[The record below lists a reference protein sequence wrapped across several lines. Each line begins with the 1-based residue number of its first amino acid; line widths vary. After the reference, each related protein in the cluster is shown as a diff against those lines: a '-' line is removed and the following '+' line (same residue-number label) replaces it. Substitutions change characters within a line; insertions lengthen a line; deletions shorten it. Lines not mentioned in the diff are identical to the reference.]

1 MTDSVV
7 EADLLVTPQV
17 TIPAAELDFTA
28 IRAQGKGGQ
37 NVNKVSSA
45 VQLRFDALRSRAL
58 PEHCRAR
65 LLALRDQRIAAD
77 GIVVIKAQQFR
88 SQEQNKADAL
98 ERLAE
103 IVRRALIVPKPRRPT
118 KPTRSSQNR
127 RLDSKA
133 KHARLKRERRSYGD

>member
-1 MTDSVV
+1 M
-7 EADLLVTPQV
+7 AD
-17 TIPAAELDFTA
+17 PAAPNP
-28 IRAQGKGGQ
+28 Q
-37 NVNKVSSA
+37 
-45 VQLRFDALRSRAL
+45 
-58 PEHCRAR
+58 

-77 GIVVIKAQQFR
+77 GVIVIKAQQFR

-103 IVRRALIVPKPRRPT
+103 LIRRALVVPKPRRAT

-133 KHARLKRERRSYGD
+133 RHARLKRGRRSIED